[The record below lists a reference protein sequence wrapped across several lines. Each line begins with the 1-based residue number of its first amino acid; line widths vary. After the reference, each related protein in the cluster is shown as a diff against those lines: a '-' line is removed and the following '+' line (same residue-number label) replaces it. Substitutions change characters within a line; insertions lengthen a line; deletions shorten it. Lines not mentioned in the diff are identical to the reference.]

1 MIYDLIV
8 IGTGPAGLFAAA
20 NIKNKKVLI
29 LEKNKEIGKK
39 LLVSG
44 TGQCNLTHDGKIYEF
59 FDKYGDK
66 KNYMKK
72 ILKRFTN
79 DEAINFFEERGL
91 EFIKDKNGKYFP
103 KSLKAKD
110 VLNILI
116 DEISKKGHEIKTDS
130 KVVKIAKGD
139 NFRVFTKEE
148 EYNSKAVLITTGGK
162 SYPRLGTSG
171 DGYKFAEY
179 FGHSVVRPKPALTPV
194 KIKNFNLQVL
204 SGTSFKEA
212 KVKIKGKDV
221 ENTDDLLITHLG
233 FSGPAIIDFSR
244 YIDNNDVLQVSFLN
258 FKNKEVFREDFWSK
272 LKKYQNETIFSVL
285 KKYDLTKKFILKML
299 NDLSISE
306 KSFCGNINK
315 DNRNNIVDY
324 LIDHEYYVDELFGY
338 DQAMVTA
345 GGIDLK
351 EIDVKTMMSKKVDG
365 LFFAGEVLDVDGNTG
380 GYNIQFALTT
390 GKIVSEFFK

>member
-1 MIYDLIV
+1 LIV

-79 DEAINFFEERGL
+79 DEAINFFEEKGL

-116 DEISKKGHEIKTDS
+116 DEISKNGHEIKTDS

-148 EYNSKAVLITTGGK
+148 EYNSKAVLIATGGK

-244 YIDNNDVLQVSFLN
+244 YIDDNDVLQVSFLN

-380 GYNIQFALTT
+380 GYNLQFALTT
-390 GKIVSEFFK
+390 GEIVSECFK

>member
-1 MIYDLIV
+1 LIV

-79 DEAINFFEERGL
+79 DEAINFFEEKGL

-116 DEISKKGHEIKTDS
+116 DEISKNGHEIKTDS

-148 EYNSKAVLITTGGK
+148 EYNSKAVLIATGGK

-244 YIDNNDVLQVSFLN
+244 YIDDNDVLQVSFLN

-380 GYNIQFALTT
+380 GYNLQFALTT
-390 GKIVSEFFK
+390 GKIVSECFK

>member
-1 MIYDLIV
+1 MIV

>member
-1 MIYDLIV
+1 LIV

-79 DEAINFFEERGL
+79 DEAINFFEEKGL

-116 DEISKKGHEIKTDS
+116 DEISKNGHEIKTDS

-148 EYNSKAVLITTGGK
+148 EYNSKAVLIATGGK

-244 YIDNNDVLQVSFLN
+244 YIDDNDVLQVSFLN

-324 LIDHEYYVDELFGY
+324 LRDHEYYVDELFGY

-390 GKIVSEFFK
+390 GKIVSECFK

>member
-1 MIYDLIV
+1 MIV

-79 DEAINFFEERGL
+79 DEAINFFEEKGL

-116 DEISKKGHEIKTDS
+116 DEISKNGHEIKTDS
-130 KVVKIAKGD
+130 KVVKIAKEG

-148 EYNSKAVLITTGGK
+148 EYNSKAVLIATGGK

-244 YIDNNDVLQVSFLN
+244 YIDDNDVLQVSFLN

-390 GKIVSEFFK
+390 GKIVSECFK

>member
-1 MIYDLIV
+1 LII

-20 NIKNKKVLI
+20 NIKDKKVLI

-39 LLVSG
+39 LLISG

-79 DEAINFFEERGL
+79 EDVINFFQERGL
-91 EFIKDKNGKYFP
+91 EVVKDKNGKYFP
-103 KSLKAKD
+103 KSMRAKD
-110 VLNILI
+110 VLNVLLE
-116 DEISKKGHEIKTDS
+116 EISKNGHEIKTDS
-130 KVVKIAKGD
+130 KVVKIAKGES
-139 NFRVFTKEE
+139 FRIFTKHGEF
-148 EYNSKAVLITTGGK
+148 NSGSVLIATGGK

-179 FGHSVVRPKPALTPV
+179 FEHNVVEPKPALTPV

-204 SGTSFKEA
+204 SGTSFNDVKI
-212 KVKIKGKDV
+212 KIKGKDV
-221 ENTDDLLITHLG
+221 ENSGDLLITHLG

-244 YIDNNDVLQVSFLN
+244 YIYNDDVLQVSFLN
-258 FKNKEVFREDFWSK
+258 FKNKDVVREDFWNK

-299 NDLSISE
+299 NDLDISE
-306 KSFCGNINK
+306 KTFCGNLNK
-315 DNRNNIVDY
+315 EKRNSVVDY
-324 LIDHEYYVDELFGY
+324 LIEHEYYVEEIFGY

-345 GGIDLK
+345 GGVDLK
-351 EIDVKTMMSKKVDG
+351 EIDVKTMMSKKIEGV
-365 LFFAGEVLDVDGNTG
+365 FFAGEVLDVDGNTG

-390 GKIVSEFFK
+390 GKIVSESF

>member
-1 MIYDLIV
+1 LIV

-79 DEAINFFEERGL
+79 DEAINFFEEKGL

-116 DEISKKGHEIKTDS
+116 DEISKNGHEIKTDS

-139 NFRVFTKEE
+139 N
-148 EYNSKAVLITTGGK
+148 
-162 SYPRLGTSG
+162 
-171 DGYKFAEY
+171 
-179 FGHSVVRPKPALTPV
+179 
-194 KIKNFNLQVL
+194 
-204 SGTSFKEA
+204 
-212 KVKIKGKDV
+212 
-221 ENTDDLLITHLG
+221 
-233 FSGPAIIDFSR
+233 
-244 YIDNNDVLQVSFLN
+244 
-258 FKNKEVFREDFWSK
+258 
-272 LKKYQNETIFSVL
+272 
-285 KKYDLTKKFILKML
+285 
-299 NDLSISE
+299 
-306 KSFCGNINK
+306 
-315 DNRNNIVDY
+315 
-324 LIDHEYYVDELFGY
+324 
-338 DQAMVTA
+338 
-345 GGIDLK
+345 
-351 EIDVKTMMSKKVDG
+351 
-365 LFFAGEVLDVDGNTG
+365 
-380 GYNIQFALTT
+380 LTT
-390 GKIVSEFFK
+390 LEFLPKKKSTTRKLF

>member
-1 MIYDLIV
+1 MIV

-116 DEISKKGHEIKTDS
+116 DEISKNGHEIKTDS

-148 EYNSKAVLITTGGK
+148 EYNSKAVLIATGGK

-244 YIDNNDVLQVSFLN
+244 YIDDNDVLQVSFLN

-380 GYNIQFALTT
+380 GYNLQFALTT
-390 GKIVSEFFK
+390 GEIVSECFK

>member
-1 MIYDLIV
+1 MIV

-79 DEAINFFEERGL
+79 DEAINFFEEKGL

-116 DEISKKGHEIKTDS
+116 DEISKNGHEIKTDS

-148 EYNSKAVLITTGGK
+148 EYNSKAVLIATGGK

-244 YIDNNDVLQVSFLN
+244 YIDDNDVLQVSFLN

-390 GKIVSEFFK
+390 GKIVSECFK

>member
-1 MIYDLIV
+1 LIV

-20 NIKNKKVLI
+20 NIKDKKVLI
-29 LEKNKEIGKK
+29 LEKNKEVGKK
-39 LLVSG
+39 LLISG

-79 DEAINFFEERGL
+79 EDVINFFEERGL
-91 EFIKDKNGKYFP
+91 VFVKDKNGKYFP
-103 KSLKAKD
+103 KSMRAKD
-110 VLNILI
+110 VLNILLE
-116 DEISKKGHEIKTDS
+116 EISKNGHEIKTDS

-139 NFRVFTKEE
+139 FFRVFTKDE
-148 EYNSKAVLITTGGK
+148 EYNSRSVLIATGGK

-179 FGHSVVRPKPALTPV
+179 FEHNVVEPKPALTPV
-194 KIKNFNLQVL
+194 KIKNFDLQVL
-204 SGTSFKEA
+204 SGTSFNDVKI
-212 KVKIKGKDV
+212 KIKGKDV
-221 ENTDDLLITHLG
+221 KNSGDLLITHLG

-244 YIDNNDVLQVSFLN
+244 YIYNDDVLQVSFLN
-258 FKNKEVFREDFWSK
+258 FKNKDVFREDFWNK

-299 NDLSISE
+299 NDLNIEE
-306 KSFCGNINK
+306 KTFCGNLNK
-315 DNRNNIVDY
+315 EKRNFVVDY

-390 GKIVSEFFK
+390 GKIVSECFK

>member
-1 MIYDLIV
+1 LIV

-79 DEAINFFEERGL
+79 DEAINFFEEKGL

-116 DEISKKGHEIKTDS
+116 DEISKNGHEIKTDS

-148 EYNSKAVLITTGGK
+148 EYNSKAVLIATGGK

-244 YIDNNDVLQVSFLN
+244 YIDDNDVLQVSFLN

-390 GKIVSEFFK
+390 GKIVSECFK

>member
-1 MIYDLIV
+1 LII

-20 NIKNKKVLI
+20 NIKDKKVLI

-39 LLVSG
+39 LLISG

-79 DEAINFFEERGL
+79 EDVINFFQERGL
-91 EFIKDKNGKYFP
+91 EVVKDKNGKYFP
-103 KSLKAKD
+103 KSMRAKD
-110 VLNILI
+110 VLNVLLE
-116 DEISKKGHEIKTDS
+116 EISKNGHEIKTDS

-139 NFRVFTKEE
+139 FFRVFTKDE
-148 EYNSKAVLITTGGK
+148 EYSSKAVLIATGGK

-179 FGHSVVRPKPALTPV
+179 FEHNVVEPKPALTPV

-204 SGTSFKEA
+204 SGTSFNDVKI
-212 KVKIKGKDV
+212 KIKGKDV
-221 ENTDDLLITHLG
+221 ENSGDLLITHLG

-244 YIDNNDVLQVSFLN
+244 YIYNDDVLQVSFLN
-258 FKNKEVFREDFWSK
+258 FKNKDVFREDFWNK

-299 NDLSISE
+299 NDLDISE
-306 KSFCGNINK
+306 KTFCGNLNK
-315 DNRNNIVDY
+315 EKRNSVVDY
-324 LIDHEYYVDELFGY
+324 LIEHEYYVEEIFGY

-345 GGIDLK
+345 GGVDLK
-351 EIDVKTMMSKKVDG
+351 EIDVKTMMSKKIEGV
-365 LFFAGEVLDVDGNTG
+365 FFAGEVLDVDGNTG

-390 GKIVSEFFK
+390 GKIVSESF

>member
-1 MIYDLIV
+1 LIV

-79 DEAINFFEERGL
+79 DEAINFFEEKGL

-116 DEISKKGHEIKTDS
+116 DEISKNGHEIKTDS

-148 EYNSKAVLITTGGK
+148 EYNSKAVLIATGGK

-212 KVKIKGKDV
+212 KVKIKGKYV

-244 YIDNNDVLQVSFLN
+244 YIDDNDVLQVSFLN

-390 GKIVSEFFK
+390 GKIVSECFK

>member
-1 MIYDLIV
+1 LIV

-79 DEAINFFEERGL
+79 DEAINFFEEKGL

-116 DEISKKGHEIKTDS
+116 DEISKNGHEIKTDS
-130 KVVKIAKGD
+130 KVVKIAKEG

-148 EYNSKAVLITTGGK
+148 EYNSKAVLIATGGK

-244 YIDNNDVLQVSFLN
+244 YIDDNDVLQVSFLN

-390 GKIVSEFFK
+390 GKIVSECFK

>member
-1 MIYDLIV
+1 LI
-8 IGTGPAGLFAAA
+8 A
-20 NIKNKKVLI
+20 
-29 LEKNKEIGKK
+29 
-39 LLVSG
+39 
-44 TGQCNLTHDGKIYEF
+44 
-59 FDKYGDK
+59 
-66 KNYMKK
+66 
-72 ILKRFTN
+72 
-79 DEAINFFEERGL
+79 
-91 EFIKDKNGKYFP
+91 
-103 KSLKAKD
+103 
-110 VLNILI
+110 
-116 DEISKKGHEIKTDS
+116 
-130 KVVKIAKGD
+130 
-139 NFRVFTKEE
+139 
-148 EYNSKAVLITTGGK
+148 TGGK

-179 FGHSVVRPKPALTPV
+179 FGHYVVRPKPALTPV

-244 YIDNNDVLQVSFLN
+244 YIDDNDVLQVSFLN

-390 GKIVSEFFK
+390 GKIVSECFK

>member
-1 MIYDLIV
+1 MII

-20 NIKNKKVLI
+20 NIKDKKVLI
-29 LEKNKEIGKK
+29 LEKNKEVGKK
-39 LLVSG
+39 LLISG

-79 DEAINFFEERGL
+79 EDAINFFEERGL
-91 EFIKDKNGKYFP
+91 DFFKDKNGKYFP
-103 KSLKAKD
+103 KSMRAKD
-110 VLNILI
+110 VLKVLL
-116 DEISKKGHEIKTDS
+116 EEVSKNGNEIKTDS

-139 NFRVFTKEE
+139 NFRVFTKDE
-148 EYNSKAVLITTGGK
+148 EYNSKSVLIASGGK

-179 FGHSVVRPKPALTPV
+179 FEHNVVEPKPALTPV

-204 SGTSFKEA
+204 SGTSFNDV
-212 KVKIKGKDV
+212 KVKIRGKDF
-221 ENTDDLLITHLG
+221 ESWGDLLITHLG

-244 YIDNNDVLQVSFLN
+244 YIYDDDVLQVSFLN
-258 FKNKEVFREDFWSK
+258 FKNKDVFREDFWNK

-299 NDLSISE
+299 NDLNISE
-306 KSFCGNINK
+306 KSFCGNLNK
-315 DNRNNIVDY
+315 EKRNSVVDY
-324 LIDHEYYVDELFGY
+324 LIEHEYYVEEIFGY

-345 GGIDLK
+345 GGVDLK

-390 GKIVSEFFK
+390 GKIVSESF